1 MGAEKTF
8 QILVADDSP
17 TVRQLIGM
25 MLKKNPSFQVTE
37 ARDGQEALEEFGAGR
52 FDLLV
57 TDVNMPRLDGLGL
70 IEAVR
75 GRMSSPVPIIVVTTQ
90 GGEEKRDRGMALGAS
105 AYLTKP
111 FDGKTL
117 MHLVERT
124 LVGAG

>member
-1 MGAEKTF
+1 MDAEKIF
-8 QILVADDSP
+8 HILVADDSP

-25 MLKKNPSFQVTE
+25 MLKKNPAFQVTE
-37 ARDGQEALEEFGAGR
+37 AKDGQEALEEFGAGR

-75 GRMSSPVPIIVVTTQ
+75 GRMGSPVPIIVVTTR
-90 GGEEKRDRGMALGAS
+90 GGEEQRDRGLALGAN

-111 FDGKTL
+111 FDGNALMRVVEGTL
-117 MHLVERT
+117 GR
-124 LVGAG
+124 AG